1 MFWVLFLGNYVA
13 SLTFIVIHITCKY
26 DRKRKFISGLFC
38 WQFSNNKTGVYAL
51 DLKKTI
57 ALIEKL
63 RAEINELYEN
73 KEKID
78 EEVLRKSQELDQLL
92 IKYNEL
98 LKNMD

>member
-1 MFWVLFLGNYVA
+1 M
-13 SLTFIVIHITCKY
+13 
-26 DRKRKFISGLFC
+26 
-38 WQFSNNKTGVYAL
+38 

-57 ALIEKL
+57 ELIEKL

-98 LKNMD
+98 KKNMD